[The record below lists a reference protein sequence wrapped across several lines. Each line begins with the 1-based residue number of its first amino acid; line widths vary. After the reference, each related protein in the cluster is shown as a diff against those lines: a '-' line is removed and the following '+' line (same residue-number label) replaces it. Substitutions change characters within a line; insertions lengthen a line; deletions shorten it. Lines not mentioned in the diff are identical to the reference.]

1 MSSHWAGR
9 PDAPPPFAAEHLP
22 FMNPAFEFMTTPA
35 LLVAGDKD
43 DSPLSLR
50 GPDWFTDG
58 YHPSPGAKSLLTLFG
73 AEHTLGGVAGHQVAE
88 TTDESPERLAL
99 LQQLTTAYLRS
110 ALTSAD
116 LAWPDARAALES
128 APHELGR
135 GVGGPG
141 PPEGGTAK
149 AFAGATSPC
158 RLPPAGIRYPFEIA
172 EHQDRAAL
180 GGVALRHI
188 RALHVL
194 ARRQFV
200 LITTA
205 ATAVLAPAL
214 FRRGREH
221 RDRRAQLQVAR
232 LRIAPSRLSLH
243 WSTMRIFD
251 LGRCQIRS

>member
-158 RLPPAGIRYPFEIA
+158 RLPPAGSPVPLR
-172 EHQDRAAL
+172 DRGAPGSRGAR
-180 GGVALRHI
+180 GSGAPAHP
-188 RALHVL
+188 RAP
-194 ARRQFV
+194 RPG
-200 LITTA
+200 
-205 ATAVLAPAL
+205 ATAVRADHHC
-214 FRRGREH
+214 RHGRS
-221 RDRRAQLQVAR
+221 RTCSVSPWSRA
-232 LRIAPSRLSLH
+232 S
-243 WSTMRIFD
+243 
-251 LGRCQIRS
+251 